1 MLHQFRPAKVTAALL
16 AGIMLLAFSACTT
29 NEPSIPDDKVQI
41 AAQIYPLAFVAER
54 VAGDQGAVDL
64 LTPPGSDA
72 HDYELAPSQI
82 ASLGK
87 ADLVIYQLG
96 FQAVTTQ
103 AIQQS
108 GATNVIETGS
118 LVTLLRAGDDDHGA
132 TGHTG
137 SGEDY
142 GYDPHIWLD
151 PTNMVRISNA
161 VAENLAT
168 LDPPN
173 AQIYRDNAAQL
184 NGELEVL
191 DNDFRAGLA
200 RCDRNQ
206 FITSHEAFSYLANRY
221 GLHQIGITGIT
232 PESEPSPARM
242 AELQQLAREFGITTI
257 FYETLISPK
266 TAEVLARDLGLKTD
280 VLDPVAGLSDQSPG
294 SNYLEIMESNLT
306 ALKAANGC
314 S

>member
-64 LTPPGSDA
+64 LPPPGSDA

-108 GATNVIETGS
+108 GATNVIS
-118 LVTLLRAGDDDHGA
+118 KPNSPWQRGA
-132 TGHTG
+132 AC
-137 SGEDY
+137 
-142 GYDPHIWLD
+142 
-151 PTNMVRISNA
+151 SN
-161 VAENLAT
+161 
-168 LDPPN
+168 
-173 AQIYRDNAAQL
+173 
-184 NGELEVL
+184 G
-191 DNDFRAGLA
+191 
-200 RCDRNQ
+200 
-206 FITSHEAFSYLANRY
+206 
-221 GLHQIGITGIT
+221 
-232 PESEPSPARM
+232 
-242 AELQQLAREFGITTI
+242 
-257 FYETLISPK
+257 
-266 TAEVLARDLGLKTD
+266 
-280 VLDPVAGLSDQSPG
+280 
-294 SNYLEIMESNLT
+294 
-306 ALKAANGC
+306 
-314 S
+314 